1 MHTQIRNAPGPRLD
15 IDDDL
20 IAAVV
25 VAFYSRIRADAALGP
40 VFAAHVDDW
49 SEHIEKL
56 TRFWSSVLMMSGR
69 YKGTPLQSHLAIPSL
84 SAAHFERWLGLFA
97 DTLADLCTSEQAAL
111 FMSRAARIAQS
122 FQIAIAQQAGEVPL
136 LCPVGRLPRDQANGS
151 E

>member
-1 MHTQIRNAPGPRLD
+1 MQAQIRNAPGPQIN
-15 IDDDL
+15 IDELL

-25 VAFYSRIRADAALGP
+25 DAFYRRIRADVLLGP
-40 VFAAHVDDW
+40 IFAAHVDDW
-49 SEHIEKL
+49 PAHIEKL

-69 YKGTPLQSHLAIPSL
+69 YKGTPLQNHLAIPHL

-122 FQIAIAQQAGEVPL
+122 FQMAIAQQAGEVPV
-136 LCPVGRLPRDQANGS
+136 LCPVERSPQDHMKGPQ
-151 E
+151 